1 MKNFH
6 TMFFP
11 KNRGLKKTLLIVK
24 LSLILSVTFG
34 FLQNATLS
42 AQSTQNKTYTI
53 RCNDQKVESVFEQ
66 LEKLSGYN
74 FLYQSSDIKN
84 LKKVTCDFVK
94 APLTDIVTYCLKE
107 SGLAF
112 EVVNK
117 QVVIF
122 PASLEKK
129 KKEPISI
136 TGRVTNSKGEPLIEV
151 NILIK
156 GTNKGTITDK
166 RGNYIIKAPE
176 NAILIFRFLGYKQKE
191 VTVSGKTLI
200 HVVMEEE
207 AAELQEVAFI
217 STGYQ
222 KIKPEQSTGSLATIQ
237 AREFE
242 SRVNTTDFLIG
253 LQNKLPGLLINN
265 DVSFEGNSLFQ
276 IRGISTINGSKSPLI
291 VIDGYP
297 TELSIDNINPNEIES
312 VTVLKDAAAATIY
325 GVRASNGVIVIE
337 RKQAK
342 AGKITV
348 NFRAT
353 TSVTPKENYENYRWD
368 KNASGTTI
376 DYLLDINKTMSSS
389 TWSTMGSTSMGLFF
403 NYPTPVNIY
412 AQQVAGVISEDEAN
426 SQIQSLRSYNNI
438 KDYSKLFLRNASTQ
452 TYNVDLS
459 GGSENLLYYI
469 TANYADS
476 KSTSI
481 KNGNTSFKLSART
494 NMKLSK
500 RLSLELTNDFRE
512 GGSETAPVPSIYNLY
527 PFELLQDEE
536 GNPMSIYNGSYCNP
550 YYNATIMSKGL
561 LDNRYYPLV
570 NFNEISDKNNT
581 VSNRFSATFRY
592 KLGGGFNFNVGG
604 VYEISSSDAKHLA
617 GANSSEVRQL
627 VNRYTQEEA
636 SGLIFNVPK
645 GDYMKQQRS
654 QTSGFT
660 VRAQMNYEK
669 KFLEN
674 HSLNMII
681 GGEVRQIINQSSS
694 SAYFGYSDQTLLQQP
709 VDYVILS
716 QPVSAPYA
724 SLNPLVSYTSL
735 FAQTYTDNRY
745 ISLYSNLAYIYKGR
759 YTLTGSIRMDQSNL
773 FGTNSKYKYK
783 PLWSVGAG
791 WNIHKEEFMKV
802 IPWIK
807 SLKLRGAVGFN
818 GNVAKN
824 SLPQII
830 ASDGLNGWDKT
841 LKTLNLLSP
850 ANSQLRWEKTY
861 NTNIG
866 LDYSIFK
873 NITGNIDYY
882 IKKSTDVLAN
892 NSIDPTKG
900 VTSAMINKSAI
911 LNKGLEV
918 SLHADWISNKR
929 FNWNTGFIF
938 SYNRSKILEV
948 YNTYITPKA
957 TASQSFYY
965 ASTDRADYLKDYP
978 IGAIFTYRYA
988 GVDSTGKTLIYGKD
1002 GNTKHFDEDNK
1013 GVDDVDYQ
1021 GTKIPSFNFGLSN
1034 RVDIGNFYIYAM
1046 LNYYGGFKVRVPVPT
1061 ASSVRPLE
1069 GASNY
1074 WKQAGD
1080 ENKPGIL
1087 QRASERNY
1095 YDYLSNC
1102 DRFLANGAYLTLG
1115 DLTVS
1120 YSFKKSEWL
1129 KKTPLSNI
1137 EVRLQA
1143 SNIYSIGF
1151 NRYNYSVA
1159 TRDYAKKY
1167 LTPTYT
1173 FNINLSF

>member
-1 MKNFH
+1 MKFKHQNFI
-6 TMFFP
+6 FYE
-11 KNRGLKKTLLIVK
+11 RGCGLCNTLTNMRIPLLLIF
-24 LSLILSVTFG
+24 LSFFLIS
-34 FLQNATLS
+34 S
-42 AQSTQNKTYTI
+42 KTYSQTVTI
-53 RCNDQKVESVFEQ
+53 NAKDASLVMICTQINQQ
-66 LEKLSGYN
+66 TGYN
-74 FLYQSSDIKN
+74 FFYKDDYINSA
-84 LKKVTCDFVK
+84 KKVTVNLKDVPLNK
-94 APLTDIVTYCLKE
+94 ALDICFAGQPVTYKIT
-107 SGLAF
+107 G
-112 EVVNK
+112 K
-117 QVVIF
+117 TIVIMQN
-122 PASLEKK
+122 PAYTGNQPKYLIK
-129 KKEPISI
+129 
-136 TGRVTNSKGEPLIEV
+136 GRVTDQSNIPLNGIAV
-151 NILIK
+151 MIK
-156 GTNKGTITDK
+156 GTKKGTTTDEKGEYSIEVTDK
-166 RGNYIIKAPE
+166 SV
-176 NAILIFRFLGYKQKE
+176 LIFRIIGFKTRE
-191 VTVSGKTLI
+191 IPVAGKTTLN
-200 HVVMEEE
+200 VVLEEE
-207 AAELQEVAFI
+207 AAELNEIEFV

-222 KIKPEQSTGSLATIQ
+222 KIRPEQSTGSLSTIK

-265 DVSFEGNSLFQ
+265 DVTFEGNSLFQ

-291 VIDGYP
+291 VVDGYP
-297 TELSIDNINPNEIES
+297 TELSLDNINPNEIES

-337 RKQAK
+337 RKK
-342 AGKITV
+342 GKEGKISV

-353 TSVTPKENYENYRWD
+353 ASITPKENYANYRWD
-368 KNASGTTI
+368 KDASGTTI
-376 DYLLDINKTMSSS
+376 NYLLEVNKIMLPD
-389 TWSTMGSTSMGLFF
+389 TWAVMGTSLGLLY

-412 AQQVAGVISEDEAN
+412 AQQVAGVISEEEAN
-426 SQIQSLRSYNNI
+426 SQIQSLRSYNNTD
-438 KDYSKLFLRNASTQ
+438 DYSKLFFRNATTQ

-469 TANYADS
+469 TANYSNS
-476 KSTSI
+476 KSTNI
-481 KNGNTSFKLSART
+481 KNGNRSFKLSART

-500 RLSLELTNDFRE
+500 RLSLELTNDFSE
-512 GGSETAPVPSIYNLY
+512 GISESAPVPSIYSLY
-527 PFELLQDEE
+527 PFERLQDEN
-536 GNPMSIYNGSYCNP
+536 GNPMPVNNGSYCNP
-550 YYNATIMSKGL
+550 YYNAAIMNLGL
-561 LDNRYYPLV
+561 LDNLYYPLKDL
-570 NFNEISDKNNT
+570 NEINDNNNS
-581 VSNRFSATFRY
+581 VHNRFSATLRY
-592 KLGGGFNFNVGG
+592 KLGRDFDFNVGG
-604 VYEISSSDAKHLA
+604 VYEISSSNAKHLA
-617 GANSSEVRQL
+617 GASSSEVCQL
-627 VNRYTQEEA
+627 VNRYTQNGEA
-636 SGLIFNVPK
+636 GLDFKIPK
-645 GDYMKQQRS
+645 GDFMKQQKS
-654 QTSGFT
+654 QTNGYT
-660 VRAQMNYEK
+660 VRAQLNYEK

-674 HSLNMII
+674 HSLNMIL
-681 GGEVRQIINQSSS
+681 GGEVRQVINQSSS

-709 VDYVILS
+709 VDLVFLS
-716 QPVSAPYA
+716 KPVSSPYA
-724 SLNPLVSYTSL
+724 SYNPTLSYTSL
-735 FAQTYTDNRY
+735 FAQTFTDNRY

-773 FGTNSKYKYK
+773 FGTNSKYKYR

-791 WNIHKEEFMKV
+791 WNIHKEEFMKS

-807 SLKLRGAVGFN
+807 SLRLRGAVGFN

-830 ASDGLNGWDKT
+830 ASDGLNKWDKT
-841 LKTLNLLSP
+841 LKKLDLSSP
-850 ANSQLRWEKTY
+850 ANSKLRWEKTY

-873 NITGNIDYY
+873 SITGNIDYY

-911 LNKGLEV
+911 LNKGLEI

-929 FNWNTGFIF
+929 LNWNTGFIF
-938 SYNRSKILEV
+938 SYNRSRILEV

-957 TASQSFYY
+957 TTSQSFYY
-965 ASTDRADYLKDYP
+965 ANGDRTDYLKDYP
-978 IGAIFTYRYA
+978 IGALFTYRYA
-988 GVDSTGKTLIYGKD
+988 GVDSTGRTLIYDKD
-1002 GNTKHFDEDNK
+1002 GNRKNFDEDNK
-1013 GVDDVDYQ
+1013 GVDDVDYK
-1021 GTKIPSFNFGLSN
+1021 GTKIPSFNIGLSN
-1034 RVDIGNFYIYAM
+1034 RVDIGNFYVYVM
-1046 LNYYGGFKVRVPVPT
+1046 LNYYGGFNVRVPVPT
-1061 ASSVRPLE
+1061 ATSLRPLE

-1074 WKQAGD
+1074 WREAGD

-1087 QRASERNY
+1087 QRTSEFNY

-1129 KKTPLSNI
+1129 KGTPLSNI

-1143 SNIYSIGF
+1143 ANIFTIGF

>member
-1 MKNFH
+1 MKFKHQNFI
-6 TMFFP
+6 FYD
-11 KNRGLKKTLLIVK
+11 RGCGLSKTLTNMRIPLLLIF
-24 LSLILSVTFG
+24 LSFFFIS
-34 FLQNATLS
+34 S
-42 AQSTQNKTYTI
+42 KTYSQTVTI
-53 RCNDQKVESVFEQ
+53 NAKDASLVMVCTQINQQ
-66 LEKLSGYN
+66 TGYN
-74 FLYQSSDIKN
+74 FFYKDDYINSA
-84 LKKVTCDFVK
+84 KKVTVNLKDV
-94 APLTDIVTYCLKE
+94 PLTKALDICFAGQPVTYKIT
-107 SGLAF
+107 G
-112 EVVNK
+112 K
-117 QVVIF
+117 TIVIMQN
-122 PASLEKK
+122 PAYTGNQPKYLIK
-129 KKEPISI
+129 
-136 TGRVTNSKGEPLIEV
+136 GRVTDQSNIPLNGIAV
-151 NILIK
+151 MIK
-156 GTNKGTITDK
+156 GTKKGTTTDEKGEYSIEVTDK
-166 RGNYIIKAPE
+166 SV
-176 NAILIFRFLGYKQKE
+176 LIFRIIGFKTRE
-191 VTVSGKTLI
+191 VPVAGKATLN
-200 HVVMEEE
+200 VTLQEE
-207 AAELQEVAFI
+207 AAELNEIELV

-222 KIKPEQSTGSLATIQ
+222 KIRPEQSTGSLSTIK

-265 DVSFEGNSLFQ
+265 DVTFEGNSLFQ

-291 VIDGYP
+291 VVDGYP
-297 TELSIDNINPNEIES
+297 TELSLDNINPNEIES

-337 RKQAK
+337 RKK
-342 AGKITV
+342 GKEGKINI

-353 TSVTPKENYENYRWD
+353 TSMTPKENYENYRWD
-368 KNASGTTI
+368 KDASGTTI
-376 DYLLDINKTMSSS
+376 DYLLDTYKTISPSAWNSMS
-389 TWSTMGSTSMGLFF
+389 STSMGLLT

-412 AQQVAGVISEDEAN
+412 AQQVAGVISAQEAN
-426 SQIQSLRSYNNI
+426 SQIQLLRSYNNI
-438 KDYSKLFLRNASTQ
+438 EDYTELFLRNASTQ

-469 TANYADS
+469 TANYANS
-476 KSTSI
+476 KSTNI
-481 KNGNTSFKLSART
+481 KNGNRSFKLSART

-500 RLSLELTNDFRE
+500 QLSLELTNDFRE
-512 GGSETAPVPSIYNLY
+512 GVSENSPVPDISSLY
-527 PFELLQDEE
+527 PFERLQDES
-536 GNPMSIYNGSYCNP
+536 GNPMAVYNGSYCNP
-550 YYNATIMSKGL
+550 YYNQSIMNLGL
-561 LDNRYYPLV
+561 LDNLYYPLV
-570 NFNEISDKNNT
+570 NFNEISDKNST
-581 VSNRFSATFRY
+581 VNNRFSATFRY

-604 VYEISSSDAKHLA
+604 VYEISSTDAKHLA

-627 VNRYTQEEA
+627 VNRYTQDDA

-645 GDYMKQQRS
+645 GDYMKKQRS

-660 VRAQMNYEK
+660 VRAQLNYEK

-674 HSLNMII
+674 HSLNMIL
-681 GGEVRQIINQSSS
+681 GGEVRNVINESSS

-716 QPVSAPYA
+716 QPVSSPYA
-724 SLNPLVSYTSL
+724 SLNPTVSYSSL
-735 FAQTYTDNRY
+735 FAQTYADNRY
-745 ISLYSNLAYIYKGR
+745 ISLYSNLAYMYKGR

-791 WNIHKEEFMKV
+791 WNIHKEEFIKD

-841 LKTLNLLSP
+841 LKTLNLSSP

-911 LNKGLEV
+911 LNKGLEI

-929 FNWNTGFIF
+929 TNWNTGFIF
-938 SYNRSKILEV
+938 SYNRSKTLEV

-957 TASQSFYY
+957 MRSQSFYY
-965 ASTDRADYLKDYP
+965 TNGDRTDYLKQYP

-988 GVDSTGKTLIYGKD
+988 GVDSNGKTIIYDKD
-1002 GNTKHFDEDNK
+1002 GNTKNFDQDDK
-1013 GVDDVDYQ
+1013 GIEDVDYQ

-1034 RVDIGNFYIYAM
+1034 RVDIGNFYAYAM
-1046 LNYYGGFKVRVPVPT
+1046 INYYGGFKVKIPVPT
-1061 ASSVRPLE
+1061 ATSLRPLE

-1074 WKQAGD
+1074 WKQPGD

-1087 QRASERNY
+1087 QKGSERTY
-1095 YDYLSNC
+1095 YTYLANC

-1115 DLTVS
+1115 DLTLS
-1120 YSFKKSEWL
+1120 YSFKDSKWL
-1129 KKTPLSNI
+1129 KETPLSNI

-1143 SNIYSIGF
+1143 TNIYSIGF
-1151 NRYNYSVA
+1151 NRFNYSVA